1 MNTAVRAGTG
11 VLLLAGLTTL
21 AGCGGGGSGESK
33 APLVGVAVAGQEI
46 SIEPTQYC
54 LDGDGR
60 RYQVSPPVLEVTPDQ
75 KVRLRVSSTVA
86 DQGWSVQVWDEG
98 IKNKI
103 GDVEVGRGKQVFDEI
118 TTSDVVPATFYL
130 VVVEDTDEDRCSG
143 LSGAWPVGFIR
154 TAGGAAP
161 STSGAAPSSSAAASS
176 AAPSSSGTP

>member
-21 AGCGGGGSGESK
+21 AGCGDGGGSGESR

-54 LDGDGR
+54 LNGDGR
-60 RYQVSPPVLEVTPDQ
+60 RYSVSPPVLEVTPDQ
-75 KVRLRVSSTVA
+75 DVRLRVPDAVA
-86 DQGWSVQVWDEG
+86 DRGWAVQVWDEG
-98 IKNKI
+98 LEQKL
-103 GDVEVGRGKQVFDEI
+103 GDVEVDRGTQVYDEI

-130 VVVEDTDEDRCSG
+130 VVVEDTDKERCSG

-154 TAGGAAP
+154 TAGGAAA
-161 STSGAAPSSSAAASS
+161 STSAPASSSAPA
-176 AAPSSSGTP
+176 TP